1 MDATQMIE
9 ETFLELEHELERAL
23 DALTPN
29 ELAWRPN
36 TEANGIGFTF
46 WHVSRA
52 EDNWVAGFALQRPTI
67 FARDGWA
74 EKWSIPAEDTGFG
87 YGPEQLAAFPALPVD
102 EVWEYRRAVR
112 RQSLDYLKT
121 LKPEDFDY
129 SPPTDHPRRQGY
141 NIGRMFTHLACEIG
155 QHVGHIF
162 YVRGLQ
168 RGINR

>member
-52 EDNWVAGFALQRPTI
+52 EDNWVAGFALQQPTL

-129 SPPTDHPRRQGY
+129 SPPTDHPGVRD
-141 NIGRMFTHLACEIG
+141 TTSAACSPTWPARSASTWATSSTSG
-155 QHVGHIF
+155 
-162 YVRGLQ
+162 GLQ
-168 RGINR
+168 RGINQ